1 MQLQGGGHIRNQNQI
16 KVADMNIIIDS
27 YQFKKLL
34 REAAELG
41 VANYIKTMQPK
52 SDSVSQR
59 EAFRLYGESRV
70 RGWLHDKMVTAMKT
84 GHSDNSR
91 IWYSRAE
98 LMAADTAE
106 RHMLQ
111 VGE

>member
-1 MQLQGGGHIRNQNQI
+1 
-16 KVADMNIIIDS
+16 MNIIIDS
-27 YQFKKLL
+27 YEFKKLL

-70 RGWLHDKMVTAMKT
+70 RGWLHDKMVTAIKT